1 MANTFYYRYGGKRGR
16 RMSAKLSSNLMVV
29 RTANRRRL
37 IDNSLSEDSRRALAD
52 TVPLFR
58 IPEIGVEVWQVAT
71 QRRAGAARDA
81 ARGALKQ
88 EPGIR
93 FAGRG
98 LMTPGGEPIIYTE
111 NLFVQFHPDLS
122 AKACKRLIKAH
133 GMDIKRPLDYAYNA
147 YFLGMPE
154 GSGQQVFDTA
164 KQLLDLDE
172 VTLCHPELV
181 RQLSKKGA
189 FPQQWHLKRARID
202 GSTVDQHAHVEA
214 AWAMSRGD
222 GATIAIIDDG
232 VDMSHVEFTG
242 AGKIVAPRDTSS
254 GDDDPTPR
262 SGDSHGTACAGVA
275 AGAGNTGASGVAPH
289 ARLMPIRF
297 VSSLGSQAEADA
309 FVWAADHGADVI
321 SCSWG
326 PTDGKWWDD
335 TDPQHDVLVA
345 LPDSSRL
352 AIDYAANQGRNGKG
366 CVITWAA
373 GNGNEPVEN
382 DGYASYDKV
391 IAVAACND
399 RGTRSVYSDTGE
411 NLWCAFPSNNF
422 SRPGLPDPLTPGIWT
437 TDVSGPSGYNPGDPD
452 RGDAAGDFTNSF
464 GGTSSACPGAAGV
477 AALVIA
483 RNPEL
488 NWQQVREILKN
499 CCDQIDPQNANY
511 GADGHSPL
519 YGYGRLNAKRAVEL
533 AVPQT
538 AAQSTYTAIHRTVK
552 KVAIKDKKTAKI
564 HVHVGDDKTI
574 HDIRVTIDIEH
585 TWVGDL
591 VLRLAS
597 PAGPKAVLRDQEGG
611 SQKNL
616 KRTYDIASAPEL
628 AAFVGESAQGRW
640 TLEVKDNALRD
651 TGDIISFGLEL
662 DL

>member
-1 MANTFYYRYGGKRGR
+1 MKGTFYYRYGGKRGR
-16 RMSAKLSSNLMVV
+16 RLAAKLSADLMVV
-29 RTANRRRL
+29 RTANRHRL
-37 IDNSLSEDSRRALAD
+37 VDNSLSEDSRRALAD
-52 TVPLFR
+52 TKPLFR
-58 IPEIGVEVWQVAT
+58 IPEIGVEVWRVAT
-71 QRRAGAARDA
+71 KRRAAAARDA
-81 ARGALKQ
+81 ARGALKL
-88 EPGIR
+88 EPAIR

-98 LMTPGGEPIIYTE
+98 LMTPDGNPIIYTE
-111 NLFVQFHPDLS
+111 NLFVQFHPDVS
-122 AKACKRLIKAH
+122 TTACKRLIKAN
-133 GMDIKRPLDYAYNA
+133 GLTVKRPLDYAYNA

-154 GSGQQVFDTA
+154 GSGRQVFETA
-164 KQLLDLDE
+164 QQLLDLDE

-181 RQLSKKGA
+181 RELSKKGA
-189 FPQQWHLKRARID
+189 FPQQWHLKRTRID
-202 GSTVDQHAHVEA
+202 GATVNQHAHAED
-214 AWAMSRGD
+214 AWSLSKGN

-232 VDMSHVEFTG
+232 VDMTHVEFAG
-242 AGKIVAPRDTSS
+242 ADKIVAPRDTSN
-254 GDDDPTPR
+254 GDDNPTPR

-275 AGAGNTGASGVAPH
+275 AAAGNTGASGVAPH

-335 TDPQHDVLVA
+335 SDPQHDVRVA

-352 AIDYAANQGRNGKG
+352 AIDYAINQGRNGKG
-366 CVITWAA
+366 CIITWAA
-373 GNGNEPVEN
+373 GNGNESVDN
-382 DGYASYDKV
+382 DGYASYEKV

-399 RGTRSVYSDTGE
+399 RGTRSVYSDTG
-411 NLWCAFPSNNF
+411 NALWCAFPSNNF
-422 SRPGLPDPLTPGIWT
+422 GRPGLPDPLTPGIWT
-437 TDVSGPSGYNPGDPD
+437 TDVSGTSGYNPGDAD

-477 AALVIA
+477 AALVVA

-488 NWQQVREILKN
+488 NWQQVKEILKH
-499 CCDQIDPQNANY
+499 CCDPIDVDNGNY
-511 GADGHSPL
+511 DDNGHSPL

-538 AAQSTYTAIHRTVK
+538 VAQATYTAIHRTVR
-552 KVAIKDKKTAKI
+552 KVAIKDNKTSEIA
-564 HVHVGDDKTI
+564 VHVGDDKII
-574 HDIRVTIDIEH
+574 HDIRVTVDIEH

-591 VLRLAS
+591 TLQLVSPMGDKVLLQ
-597 PAGPKAVLRDQEGG
+597 DQEGS

-628 AAFVGESAQGRW
+628 AGLVGTAAQGKW
-640 TLEVKDNALRD
+640 TLAVTDNARRD
-651 TGDIISFGLEL
+651 TGNIISFGLEL